1 MNTTKFLL
9 SIAIV
14 LMSTNTLADLEKKE
28 TPEAEKPLLKP
39 ESNSQEAPP
48 KIEGSKPQENTA
60 IDAVSQAKDINE
72 KATKFLLNFTGI
84 ATNIISA
91 YKEADDRTRLSE
103 QYKKIKSITDPN
115 DLYANL
121 KISTPQLVEELKDI
135 TNSPEFLEQSKK
147 VSAENIALIKSSML
161 GFMISTL
168 QLKKLLDSG
177 KTLTSSMTPNNV
189 ANPEIMRASQNL
201 LLATNAMSSL
211 MTAMPKLINL
221 KAQQ

>member
-1 MNTTKFLL
+1 MKTTKFLL

-14 LMSTNTLADLEKKE
+14 LISTITLADQEKKE
-28 TPEAEKPLLKP
+28 TPETEKPLLKS
-39 ESNSQEAPP
+39 ESNTQEVSP
-48 KIEGSKPQENTA
+48 KIEGSKPQENTGSDPVA
-60 IDAVSQAKDINE
+60 LAKDINE
-72 KATKFLLNFTGI
+72 KATKFLLNFSGI

-91 YKEADDRTRLSE
+91 YKETDDRTRL
-103 QYKKIKSITDPN
+103 QDQCKKIKSITDPN
-115 DLYANL
+115 DLSANL
-121 KISTPQLVEELKDI
+121 KVSTPQLVEELKEI

-147 VSAENIALIKSSML
+147 VSAENIALIKSSMF

-177 KTLTSSMTPNNV
+177 KALTSSIAPNNV
-189 ANPEIMRASQNL
+189 ADPEIMRAAQNL
-201 LLATNAMSSL
+201 SLATNAMTSL